1 MDTFF
6 QYIFGFF
13 DQLFSTPLQPWI
25 PWGPGDWYF
34 TISTTFFVVVILF
47 LVRRLRKGG
56 SGSVADGVR
65 KIIASTGD
73 VTAGMSGAKKLNFL
87 KDPSDALVYLKIEE
101 NALQQALTAA
111 EFYAGKGE
119 IEESIK
125 LKLEAV
131 YQHRLEAVR
140 AAIAKDDQL
149 KSIVATSDE
158 IGKARSDYLR
168 KLAAMSGTTVEA
180 GEDGGPPSV
189 GMPSATPATPTA
201 AATPATGPPSGGAP
215 SGGPPSG
222 GAPSGGPPSGGP
234 PAGGPPS
241 GGPPSGGAPAG
252 GPPGGAVPAGGPPGG
267 AAPAAGPPGGAT
279 PSGGPPG
286 GAVPGGAPAGGPPGG
301 AAPSGAPPGADA
313 PAAGGKSSLQSEMLR
328 EMERL
333 KALMGGD

>member
-13 DQLFSTPLQPWI
+13 DRLFSTPLQQWI

-47 LVRRLRKGG
+47 LVRRLRKSG
-56 SGSVADGVR
+56 SGSIADGVR

-73 VTAGMSGAKKLNFL
+73 VSAGMAGAKKVDFIS
-87 KDPSDALVYLKIEE
+87 KDPSDALVFLKIEE
-101 NALQQALTAA
+101 NAIQQALTAA
-111 EFYAGKGE
+111 DYFAEKGE
-119 IEESIK
+119 ISDSIK
-125 LKLEAV
+125 LKLAAL
-131 YQHRLEAVR
+131 YQHRLETVR
-140 AAIAKDDQL
+140 QAISSDEQL

-168 KLAAMSGTTVEA
+168 KLAAMSGTAVEA
-180 GEDGGPPSV
+180 EDDAGPPTV
-189 GMPSATPATPTA
+189 GMPTA
-201 AATPATGPPSGGAP
+201 APSTAPPAQAPGAAPP

-222 GAPSGGPPSGGP
+222 GPPSGGPPSGGP

-241 GGPPSGGAPAG
+241 GAAPAA
-252 GPPGGAVPAGGPPGG
+252 GPPGGAAPPSGPPGDAAPPAAPPGGAAPAATPAGGPPGG
-267 AAPAAGPPGGAT
+267 AAPGGA
-279 PSGGPPG
+279 
-286 GAVPGGAPAGGPPGG
+286 PPGG
-301 AAPSGAPPGADA
+301 AAPGGEAPT
-313 PAAGGKSSLQSEMLR
+313 AGGKSSLQSEMLR